1 MVDHTMGATDHI
13 VLVGAMATGK
23 TTVGKRIAERL
34 GLGYVDSDDQIL
46 ALTGRDGAR
55 IAEDDGVEVLH
66 QLELQVFWDAIK
78 SADRLVIAAAASV
91 IEDEAARNE
100 IRQGRCI
107 WVDAPEDTLRL
118 RRSSSSHR
126 REVSDEEVLRL
137 AARDPLF
144 ASCAQVKV
152 DTDSANEQD
161 AVSIAI
167 EAIAGLDEG

>member
-46 ALTGRDGAR
+46 ALPGRGGAR

-66 QLELQVFWDAIK
+66 QLELQVFWDAVN

-91 IEDEAARNE
+91 IENETAREA
-100 IRQGRCI
+100 IRESRCV

-118 RRSSSSHR
+118 RRSSASHR
-126 REVSDEEVLRL
+126 REVSEAESLRL
-137 AARDPLF
+137 AARGPLF
-144 ASCAQVKV
+144 ASCATVKV

-167 EAIAGLDEG
+167 EAITGLDEG